1 MRILQKAKD
10 HLFVIII
17 AAAYI
22 TMFIVRPDMGI
33 DSVRNSAYYIKEMIM
48 IMPVIFVLTALLD
61 TWVPKKQIM
70 KFLGKEA
77 KTKGVIFSLIL
88 GSISAGPI
96 YAAFP
101 LCVMLY
107 KKGASI
113 RNLVIILSAW
123 AVIKVPML
131 LNELKFLGFQFMA
144 VRWVLTVIAIII
156 FSFITAK
163 FVTTDDLPLKI
174 EDESV
179 NSEPVSINRSA
190 CIGCSLCAKSYPEL
204 FEIRNRKAALK
215 QFDGQIDRERL
226 ALVITSCPVK
236 AISST
241 KLKASIS
248 GSRQK
253 ATAYGIKR

>member
-1 MRILQKAKD
+1 MKILHKAKD
-10 HLFVIII
+10 NLFIIII

-22 TMFIVRPDMGI
+22 TLFIFRPDMGMN
-33 DSVRNSAYYIKEMIM
+33 SVKNSAYYIKEMIM

-61 TWVPKKQIM
+61 TWVPKEQIM
-70 KFLGKEA
+70 KFLGEEA

-163 FVTTDDLPLKI
+163 IVKDEDLPLKN
-174 EDESV
+174 ESEIT
-179 NSEPVSINRSA
+179 NDEPVSINRSA
-190 CIGCSLCAKSYPEL
+190 CMGCSLCAKKYPEL
-204 FEIRNRKAALK
+204 FEIKNRKAALK
-215 QFDGQIDRERL
+215 QIDGSIDTEKL
-226 ALVITSCPVK
+226 ALVISSCPVK
-236 AISST
+236 AISSP
-241 KLKASIS
+241 KLQAGIS
-248 GSRQK
+248 DSR
-253 ATAYGIKR
+253 